1 MATVVKVTKNI
12 DISPELVWNT
22 ISAGDGL
29 EKWLPVITQ
38 CRLEG
43 SGEGA
48 TRYCTMA
55 NGAQLRERIVEVNHA
70 RRRFRYA
77 IDDHPL
83 PARNLFGTVEIRDLG
98 TRKSEVSWSADFDAD
113 EPQRTELEGMFR
125 EVYSGAI
132 DGLANFLLKSPR

>member
-1 MATVVKVTKNI
+1 MTTVRVTKNI
-12 DISPELVWNT
+12 DVDSQVVWNT

-29 EKWLPVITQ
+29 DKWLPVITQ

-55 NGAQLRERIVEVNHA
+55 NGAQLRERIVEVNHP

-98 TRKSEVSWSADFDAD
+98 SNSSEVTWSADFDAD
-113 EPQRTELEGMFR
+113 EPQRAELEGMFR

-132 DGLANFLLKSPR
+132 DGLANFLRKT